1 MIRRPGHSVNAS
13 LRLGAASLPAV
24 AGLDL
29 DLAAD
34 NVFRWGGDRALYVAF
49 LSAALAVP
57 SANAHRGDVLSL
69 SKGNSVSDPALV
81 QDLAAVAAW
90 RAGVIGL
97 RTDAL
102 RAVSVLSDAG
112 LADAVG
118 AMLGMLGTD
127 VAGFAEG
134 QRTDRF
140 FWPAWRNLDRA
151 YLLARI
157 GGFAGLGGPWL
168 AHPGDVIAAGEGRWL
183 VEVGEELWQVDADL
197 FGHSV
202 SLAGEEPSD
211 TSDAAGTTGVRVVS
225 VPTSYLLEVVRE
237 AA

>member
-13 LRLGAASLPAV
+13 VAREQVTLPAV

-29 DLAAD
+29 DLAVA
-34 NVFRWGGDRALYVAF
+34 NVARWGGDTGLFGTSLGAGL
-49 LSAALAVP
+49 AAAPDVP
-57 SANAHRGDVLSL
+57 EAA
-69 SKGNSVSDPALV
+69 AV

-102 RAVSVLSDAG
+102 RAASSCLDAG

-118 AMLGMLGTD
+118 ATLGMPGTD
-127 VAGFAEG
+127 VAAFVEG

-140 FWPAWRNLDRA
+140 FWPAWQHLGRA
-151 YLLARI
+151 YLLARL

-183 VEVGEELWQVDADL
+183 VEVGDELWEVDADL

-202 SLAGEEPSD
+202 SLAADDPAD
-211 TSDAAGTTGVRVVS
+211 TGDPVGTPGVRVVS

>member
-13 LRLGAASLPAV
+13 AAREPVALPAV

-29 DLAAD
+29 ELAAA
-34 NVFRWGGDRALYVAF
+34 NVARWGGDTGLFGTSLGAGL
-49 LSAALAVP
+49 AAAP
-57 SANAHRGDVLSL
+57 GAPETA
-69 SKGNSVSDPALV
+69 AV

-97 RTDAL
+97 REDAL
-102 RAVSVLSDAG
+102 RAVSSCLDAG

-118 AMLGMLGTD
+118 AALGMPGTD
-127 VAGFAEG
+127 VAGFVEG

-140 FWPAWRNLDRA
+140 FWPAWQHLGRA

-183 VEVGEELWQVDADL
+183 VEVGEELWAVDADL
-197 FGHSV
+197 FGHAV
-202 SLAGEEPSD
+202 SLAADEPAD
-211 TSDAAGTTGVRVVS
+211 PGAPGDPGIRVVS

>member
-1 MIRRPGHSVNAS
+1 MIRRPGHSVNAPV
-13 LRLGAASLPAV
+13 RREPANLPVV

-29 DLAAD
+29 DLAEA
-34 NVFRWGGDRALYVAF
+34 NVARWGGDTGLFRTSL
-49 LSAALAVP
+49 AAGLAP
-57 SANAHRGDVLSL
+57 AH
-69 SKGNSVSDPALV
+69 VSETAKV

-97 RTDAL
+97 RKDAL
-102 RAVSVLSDAG
+102 RAASSCLDAG

-118 AMLGMLGTD
+118 ATLGMPGTD
-127 VAGFAEG
+127 VAGFVEA

-140 FWPAWRNLDRA
+140 FWPAWQHLDRA
-151 YLLARI
+151 YLIARI

-168 AHPGDVIAAGEGRWL
+168 AHPGDVVTAGEGRWL
-183 VEVGEELWQVDADL
+183 VEVGEELWEVDADL

-202 SLAGEEPSD
+202 SLAADDPAGSGD
-211 TSDAAGTTGVRVVS
+211 TVGTTGVRVVS

>member
-24 AGLDL
+24 PGLDL
-29 DLAAD
+29 DLAAA
-34 NVFRWGGDRALYVAF
+34 NVARWGGDQSLYAAF
-49 LSAALAVP
+49 LGAGLAAPAADARRVT
-57 SANAHRGDVLSL
+57 
-69 SKGNSVSDPALV
+69 SVNDLALV

-102 RAVSVLSDAG
+102 RAVSDLADAG
-112 LADAVG
+112 MADAVG
-118 AMLGMLGTD
+118 ATLGMPGTD

-140 FWPAWRNLDRA
+140 FWPAWQHLDRA

-202 SLAGEEPSD
+202 SPAGDEPADSGD
-211 TSDAAGTTGVRVVS
+211 PVGTPGTRVVS
-225 VPTSYLLEVVRE
+225 VATSYLLEVVRE

>member
-13 LRLGAASLPAV
+13 VRRAPVTLPPGT
-24 AGLDL
+24 GLDL
-29 DLAAD
+29 DLAAA
-34 NVFRWGGDRALYVAF
+34 NVARWGGDTELFGSF
-49 LSAALAVP
+49 LAAGLAERTTRSTEV
-57 SANAHRGDVLSL
+57 
-69 SKGNSVSDPALV
+69 V

-102 RAVSVLSDAG
+102 RAVTACLDAG
-112 LADAVG
+112 IAEAAG
-118 AMLGMLGTD
+118 ATLGMPGTD

-140 FWPAWRNLDRA
+140 FWPAWQKLDRA

-183 VEVGEELWQVDADL
+183 VEVGDELWQVDADL

-202 SLAGEEPSD
+202 SPAGAEPESAGD
-211 TSDAAGTTGVRVVS
+211 PAGTTGVRVVS
-225 VPTSYLLEVVRE
+225 VATSYLLEVVRE

>member
-1 MIRRPGHSVNAS
+1 MNAP

-29 DLAAD
+29 DLTAA
-34 NVFRWGGDRALYVAF
+34 NVARWGGDQGLYAAF
-49 LSAALAVP
+49 LGAGLAAP
-57 SANAHRGDVLSL
+57 SADVHRDT
-69 SKGNSVSDPALV
+69 SVNDPGLL

-102 RAVSVLSDAG
+102 RAVADLADAG
-112 LADAVG
+112 LTDAVG
-118 AMLGMLGTD
+118 ATLGMLGTD

-140 FWPAWRNLDRA
+140 FWPAWQNLGRA

-211 TSDAAGTTGVRVVS
+211 DPVDTPRVRVVS

>member
-13 LRLGAASLPAV
+13 AARQPGGLPAV
-24 AGLDL
+24 TGLDL
-29 DLAAD
+29 DLAVA
-34 NVFRWGGDRALYVAF
+34 NVARWGGDTGLFGTSLGAGLADAPDAPET
-49 LSAALAVP
+49 AA
-57 SANAHRGDVLSL
+57 
-69 SKGNSVSDPALV
+69 V

-102 RAVSVLSDAG
+102 RAASSCLDAG

-118 AMLGMLGTD
+118 ATLGMPGSD
-127 VAGFAEG
+127 VAGFVEG

-140 FWPAWRNLDRA
+140 FWPAWQRLGRA
-151 YLLARI
+151 YLIARI

-168 AHPGDVIAAGEGRWL
+168 AHPGDVITAGEGRWL
-183 VEVGEELWQVDADL
+183 VEVGEELWAVDADL

-202 SLAGEEPSD
+202 SLAGDDPAD
-211 TSDAAGTTGVRVVS
+211 AGDAAGTDGVRVVS

-237 AA
+237 AG

>member
-13 LRLGAASLPAV
+13 VARQPGGLPAV
-24 AGLDL
+24 TGLDL
-29 DLAAD
+29 ELAVA
-34 NVFRWGGDRALYVAF
+34 NVARWGGDAGLFGAS
-49 LSAALAVP
+49 LTAGLAAAP
-57 SANAHRGDVLSL
+57 DAPDTA
-69 SKGNSVSDPALV
+69 AI

-97 RTDAL
+97 RKDAL
-102 RAVSVLSDAG
+102 RAASSCLDAG

-118 AMLGMLGTD
+118 ATLGMPGAD
-127 VAGFAEG
+127 VAGFVEG

-140 FWPAWRNLDRA
+140 FWPAWQQLGRA
-151 YLLARI
+151 YLIARI

-168 AHPGDVIAAGEGRWL
+168 AHPGDVIAAGDGRWL
-183 VEVGEELWQVDADL
+183 VEVGEELWEVDADL

-202 SLAGEEPSD
+202 SQAADDPASTGEPGD
-211 TSDAAGTTGVRVVS
+211 PVGTPGVRVVS

-237 AA
+237 AG

>member
-13 LRLGAASLPAV
+13 SRREPVNLPVV

-29 DLAAD
+29 ELAET
-34 NVFRWGGDRALYVAF
+34 NVARWGGDTGLFGTSLAAG
-49 LSAALAVP
+49 LSAGRAPEA
-57 SANAHRGDVLSL
+57 AA
-69 SKGNSVSDPALV
+69 V
-81 QDLAAVAAW
+81 QDLAAIAAW

-102 RAVSVLSDAG
+102 RALSAGVDAG
-112 LADAVG
+112 MTDALG
-118 AMLGMLGTD
+118 ATLGMPGAD

-140 FWPAWRNLDRA
+140 FWPAWQHLDRA

-202 SLAGEEPSD
+202 SLANDDPAD
-211 TSDAAGTTGVRVVS
+211 SDAGTAGIRVVS

>member
-1 MIRRPGHSVNAS
+1 MPV
-13 LRLGAASLPAV
+13 V

-29 DLAAD
+29 ELAEA
-34 NVFRWGGDRALYVAF
+34 NVARWGGDAGLFGTSLGAGLEAVQDAPET
-49 LSAALAVP
+49 AA
-57 SANAHRGDVLSL
+57 
-69 SKGNSVSDPALV
+69 V

-102 RAVSVLSDAG
+102 RAVSDLADAG

-118 AMLGMLGTD
+118 ATLGMPGTD
-127 VAGFAEG
+127 VAGFVEG

-140 FWPAWRNLDRA
+140 FWPPWQQLGRA
-151 YLLARI
+151 YLIARI

-183 VEVGEELWQVDADL
+183 VEVGEELWEVDADL

-202 SLAGEEPSD
+202 SQAADDPASTGDQADS
-211 TSDAAGTTGVRVVS
+211 AGTAGVRVVS

-237 AA
+237 AG

>member
-1 MIRRPGHSVNAS
+1 MIRRPGHSVNAAVRRES
-13 LRLGAASLPAV
+13 APLPSA

-29 DLAAD
+29 ELAVANVARWVGDPQLFSRFLAA
-34 NVFRWGGDRALYVAF
+34 G
-49 LSAALAVP
+49 LAGP
-57 SANAHRGDVLSL
+57 T
-69 SKGNSVSDPALV
+69 SVSVDV
-81 QDLAAVAAW
+81 GQDLAAVAAW

-102 RAVSVLSDAG
+102 RAVSACLDAG
-112 LADAVG
+112 LTDAVG
-118 AMLGMLGTD
+118 ATLGMPGTD
-127 VAGFAEG
+127 VAGFVEG

-140 FWPAWRNLDRA
+140 FWPAWQNLGRA
-151 YLLARI
+151 YLVARI

-168 AHPGDVIAAGEGRWL
+168 AHPGDVIATGEGQWL
-183 VEVGEELWQVDADL
+183 VEVGEELWEIDADL

-202 SLAGEEPSD
+202 SPADSDPTEAGDPVA
-211 TSDAAGTTGVRVVS
+211 TAATPGIRVVS

>member
-1 MIRRPGHSVNAS
+1 MIRRPGHSVNA
-13 LRLGAASLPAV
+13 AALPAEPAAMPV
-24 AGLDL
+24 VVGLDL
-29 DLAAD
+29 GLAAA
-34 NVFRWGGDRALYVAF
+34 NVARFGGDEARFGSALRAGLT
-49 LSAALAVP
+49 ALGSVP
-57 SANAHRGDVLSL
+57 SEAQA
-69 SKGNSVSDPALV
+69 V

-97 RTDAL
+97 RSDAL
-102 RAVSVLSDAG
+102 RALSSCLDAG
-112 LADAVG
+112 QAAAV
-118 AMLGMLGTD
+118 AAALGMPAAD

-140 FWPAWRNLDRA
+140 FWPAWRDLGRA

-168 AHPGDVIAAGEGRWL
+168 AHPGDVVAAGDGRWL
-183 VEVGEELWQVDADL
+183 VEVGEELWEVSADL

-202 SLAGEEPSD
+202 SLTGDDLGSD
-211 TSDAAGTTGVRVVS
+211 DPAADDTGTPGVRLVS

>member
-13 LRLGAASLPAV
+13 VQLGAASLRSVP
-24 AGLDL
+24 GLDL
-29 DLAAD
+29 DLAAA
-34 NVFRWGGDRALYVAF
+34 NVARWGGDQGLYATF
-49 LSAALAVP
+49 LAAGLAAP
-57 SANAHRGDVLSL
+57 SADAHRGTSVNDPVL
-69 SKGNSVSDPALV
+69 VR
-81 QDLAAVAAW
+81 DLAAVAAW

-102 RAVSVLSDAG
+102 RAVSDLSDAG
-112 LADAVG
+112 IADAVG
-118 AMLGMLGTD
+118 ATLGMPSTD

-140 FWPAWRNLDRA
+140 FWPAWQHLDRA

-197 FGHSV
+197 FGHSA
-202 SLAGEEPSD
+202 SLASD
-211 TSDAAGTTGVRVVS
+211 DPVDSDAGTAGIRVVS

>member
-1 MIRRPGHSVNAS
+1 MN
-13 LRLGAASLPAV
+13 
-24 AGLDL
+24 
-29 DLAAD
+29 
-34 NVFRWGGDRALYVAF
+34 
-49 LSAALAVP
+49 
-57 SANAHRGDVLSL
+57 
-69 SKGNSVSDPALV
+69 DPALV
-81 QDLAAVAAW
+81 QDIAAVAAW

-102 RAVSVLSDAG
+102 RAVSELSDAG

-118 AMLGMLGTD
+118 ATLGMPGSD
-127 VAGFAEG
+127 VAGFVER

-140 FWPAWRNLDRA
+140 FWPAWHNLGRA

-183 VEVGEELWQVDADL
+183 VEVGDELWQVDADL

-202 SLAGEEPSD
+202 SPAGAEPESSGD
-211 TSDAAGTTGVRVVS
+211 PVETAGVRVVS

-237 AA
+237 AG

>member
-13 LRLGAASLPAV
+13 VARQPGGLPAV
-24 AGLDL
+24 TGLDL
-29 DLAAD
+29 ELAEA
-34 NVFRWGGDRALYVAF
+34 NVARWGGDTGLFRTSLA
-49 LSAALAVP
+49 AALSSGPLPEA
-57 SANAHRGDVLSL
+57 AAI
-69 SKGNSVSDPALV
+69 

-97 RTDAL
+97 RKDAL
-102 RAVSVLSDAG
+102 RAASSCLDAG
-112 LADAVG
+112 LGDMVG
-118 AMLGMLGTD
+118 ATLGMPGAD
-127 VAGFAEG
+127 VAGFVEG

-140 FWPAWRNLDRA
+140 FWPAWQQLGRA
-151 YLLARI
+151 YLIARI

-183 VEVGEELWQVDADL
+183 VEVGEELWAVDADL

-202 SLAGEEPSD
+202 SLAGDDPAD
-211 TSDAAGTTGVRVVS
+211 TGDTGTAGVRVVS

-237 AA
+237 AG

>member
-13 LRLGAASLPAV
+13 VAREPVSLPAA

-29 DLAAD
+29 DLAVA
-34 NVFRWGGDRALYVAF
+34 NVARWGGDTGLFGTSLGAGL
-49 LSAALAVP
+49 AAAP
-57 SANAHRGDVLSL
+57 DAPETA
-69 SKGNSVSDPALV
+69 AV

-102 RAVSVLSDAG
+102 RAASSCLDAG

-118 AMLGMLGTD
+118 ATIGMPGAD
-127 VAGFAEG
+127 VAGFVEG

-140 FWPAWRNLDRA
+140 FWPAWQRLGRA
-151 YLLARI
+151 YLIARI

-168 AHPGDVIAAGEGRWL
+168 AHPGDVISAGEGRWL
-183 VEVGEELWQVDADL
+183 VEVGEELWAVDADL

-202 SLAGEEPSD
+202 SLAGDDPTD
-211 TSDAAGTTGVRVVS
+211 AGDAAGTDGVRVVS

-237 AA
+237 AG

>member
-1 MIRRPGHSVNAS
+1 MIRRPGHSVNATVA
-13 LRLGAASLPAV
+13 REPAPLPSV

-29 DLAAD
+29 DLAVA
-34 NVFRWGGDRALYVAF
+34 NVARWGGDPQLFGRF
-49 LSAALAVP
+49 LAAGLAG
-57 SANAHRGDVLSL
+57 RTTG
-69 SKGNSVSDPALV
+69 SVEVV

-97 RTDAL
+97 RADAL
-102 RAVSVLSDAG
+102 RAASAGLEAG

-118 AMLGMLGTD
+118 ATLGMPGAD
-127 VAGFAEG
+127 VAGFVEG

-140 FWPAWRNLDRA
+140 FWPAWQNLGRA
-151 YLLARI
+151 YLVARI

-168 AHPGDVIAAGEGRWL
+168 AHPGDVITVGEGRWL
-183 VEVGEELWQVDADL
+183 VEVGEELWEIDADL

-202 SLAGEEPSD
+202 SPAGDDPAEPGDSVD
-211 TSDAAGTTGVRVVS
+211 PVRTTGVRVVS

>member
-13 LRLGAASLPAV
+13 VARRPGGLPAV
-24 AGLDL
+24 TGLDL
-29 DLAAD
+29 ELAEA
-34 NVFRWGGDRALYVAF
+34 NVARWGGDTGLFRTSLA
-49 LSAALAVP
+49 AALSSGPQPEA
-57 SANAHRGDVLSL
+57 AAI
-69 SKGNSVSDPALV
+69 

-97 RTDAL
+97 RKDAL
-102 RAVSVLSDAG
+102 RAVSSCLDAG
-112 LADAVG
+112 LVDAVG
-118 AMLGMLGTD
+118 ATLGMPGTD
-127 VAGFAEG
+127 VAGFVEG

-140 FWPAWRNLDRA
+140 FWPAWQQLGRA
-151 YLLARI
+151 YLIARI

-183 VEVGEELWQVDADL
+183 VEVGEELWAVDADL

-202 SLAGEEPSD
+202 SLAGDDPAD
-211 TSDAAGTTGVRVVS
+211 TGDTGTAGVRAVS

-237 AA
+237 AG

>member
-13 LRLGAASLPAV
+13 VPRQPGGLPAV
-24 AGLDL
+24 TGLDL
-29 DLAAD
+29 ELAVA
-34 NVFRWGGDRALYVAF
+34 NVARWGGDTGVFGASL
-49 LSAALAVP
+49 AAGLAAGSRVRET
-57 SANAHRGDVLSL
+57 AA
-69 SKGNSVSDPALV
+69 V
-81 QDLAAVAAW
+81 QELAAVAAW

-97 RTDAL
+97 RKDAL
-102 RAVSVLSDAG
+102 RAASSCLDAG

-118 AMLGMLGTD
+118 ATLGMPGAD
-127 VAGFAEG
+127 VAGFVEG

-140 FWPAWRNLDRA
+140 FWPAWQRLGRA
-151 YLLARI
+151 YLIARI

-183 VEVGEELWQVDADL
+183 VEVGEELWEVDADL

-202 SLAGEEPSD
+202 SQ
-211 TSDAAGTTGVRVVS
+211 AADDPASTGDLGDPVGTPGIRVVS

>member
-1 MIRRPGHSVNAS
+1 VIRRPGHSVNAS
-13 LRLGAASLPAV
+13 VAREPVPLPAV

-29 DLAAD
+29 ELAVA
-34 NVFRWGGDRALYVAF
+34 NVARWGGDTGLFGTSLGAGL
-49 LSAALAVP
+49 AAGSRVRETA
-57 SANAHRGDVLSL
+57 A
-69 SKGNSVSDPALV
+69 V

-97 RTDAL
+97 RKDAL
-102 RAVSVLSDAG
+102 RAASSCLDAG

-118 AMLGMLGTD
+118 ATLGMPGTD
-127 VAGFAEG
+127 VAGFVEG

-140 FWPAWRNLDRA
+140 FWPAWQHLGRA

-183 VEVGEELWQVDADL
+183 VEVGEELWAVDADL

-202 SLAGEEPSD
+202 SLAADDPAD
-211 TSDAAGTTGVRVVS
+211 TGDPGDPGIRVVS

>member
-13 LRLGAASLPAV
+13 TRLADPTPMPV
-24 AGLDL
+24 VVGLDL
-29 DLAAD
+29 ELAAA
-34 NVFRWGGDRALYVAF
+34 NVARFGGDEQRFDSSLRAGLRALGS
-49 LSAALAVP
+49 LP
-57 SANAHRGDVLSL
+57 SEAQA
-69 SKGNSVSDPALV
+69 V

-90 RAGVIGL
+90 RSGVIGL

-102 RAVSVLSDAG
+102 RALSSCLDAG
-112 LADAVG
+112 LSG
-118 AMLGMLGTD
+118 AAAATLGMPSTD
-127 VAGFAEG
+127 IAGFAEG

-140 FWPAWRNLDRA
+140 FWPAWRGLGRA

-157 GGFAGLGGPWL
+157 GGFAGLGGPWS
-168 AHPGDVIAAGEGRWL
+168 AHPGDVLPVGEGRWL
-183 VEVGEELWQVDADL
+183 VEVGEELWEVTADL

-202 SLAGEEPSD
+202 SLAADDPGPD
-211 TSDAAGTTGVRVVS
+211 DAAGTPGVRVVS

>member
-13 LRLGAASLPAV
+13 VARQPGGLPAV
-24 AGLDL
+24 TGLDL
-29 DLAAD
+29 ELAVA
-34 NVFRWGGDRALYVAF
+34 NVARWGGDAGLFGAS
-49 LSAALAVP
+49 LTAGLAAAP
-57 SANAHRGDVLSL
+57 DAPDTA
-69 SKGNSVSDPALV
+69 AI

-97 RTDAL
+97 RKDAL
-102 RAVSVLSDAG
+102 RAASSCLDTG

-118 AMLGMLGTD
+118 ATLGMPGAD
-127 VAGFAEG
+127 VAGFVEG

-140 FWPAWRNLDRA
+140 FWPAWQQLGRA
-151 YLLARI
+151 YLIARI

-183 VEVGEELWQVDADL
+183 VEVGEELWEVDADL

-202 SLAGEEPSD
+202 SQAADDPASTGEPGD
-211 TSDAAGTTGVRVVS
+211 PVGTPGVRVVS

-237 AA
+237 AG

>member
-13 LRLGAASLPAV
+13 SRREPVNLPVV

-29 DLAAD
+29 ELAET
-34 NVFRWGGDRALYVAF
+34 NVARWGGDTGLFGTSLAAG
-49 LSAALAVP
+49 LSAGRTPEAA
-57 SANAHRGDVLSL
+57 A
-69 SKGNSVSDPALV
+69 V

-102 RAVSVLSDAG
+102 RALSAGVDAG
-112 LADAVG
+112 LTDALG
-118 AMLGMLGTD
+118 ATLGMPGAE

-140 FWPAWRNLDRA
+140 FWPAWQHLGRA
-151 YLLARI
+151 YLIARI

-202 SLAGEEPSD
+202 SLAGDDPAD
-211 TSDAAGTTGVRVVS
+211 SDAGTAGIRVVS

>member
-29 DLAAD
+29 DLAAA
-34 NVFRWGGDRALYVAF
+34 NVARWGGDQGLYAT
-49 LSAALAVP
+49 LLAAALAAP
-57 SANAHRGDVLSL
+57 SADAHRGDVLSL
-69 SKGNSVSDPALV
+69 SKGTSVNDPALV

-102 RAVSVLSDAG
+102 RAVSDLSDAG

-118 AMLGMLGTD
+118 ATLGMPGTE

-140 FWPAWRNLDRA
+140 FWPAWQHLDRA

-202 SLAGEEPSD
+202 SLASD
-211 TSDAAGTTGVRVVS
+211 DPADSDAGTAGIRVVS

>member
-1 MIRRPGHSVNAS
+1 VIRRPGHSVNAS
-13 LRLGAASLPAV
+13 VRRESVSLPSV

-29 DLAAD
+29 ELAVA
-34 NVFRWGGDRALYVAF
+34 NVARWGGDPQLFGSF
-49 LSAALAVP
+49 LGAGLA
-57 SANAHRGDVLSL
+57 
-69 SKGNSVSDPALV
+69 GNRSDSIEAV

-102 RAVSVLSDAG
+102 RAVSSGLDAG

-118 AMLGMLGTD
+118 ATLGMPGTD
-127 VAGFAEG
+127 VAGFVEG

-140 FWPAWRNLDRA
+140 FWPAWQNLGRA

-168 AHPGDVIAAGEGRWL
+168 AHPGDVIATGEGQWL
-183 VEVGEELWQVDADL
+183 VEVGEELWEIDADL

-202 SLAGEEPSD
+202 SPADDPDAGDPPS
-211 TSDAAGTTGVRVVS
+211 TASTASTAGTAGTAGVRVVS

-237 AA
+237 AG

>member
-13 LRLGAASLPAV
+13 VRRESVSLPSV

-29 DLAAD
+29 ELAVA
-34 NVFRWGGDRALYVAF
+34 NVARWGGDPQMFGSF
-49 LSAALAVP
+49 LGAGLAG
-57 SANAHRGDVLSL
+57 RR
-69 SKGNSVSDPALV
+69 SDSIEVV

-102 RAVSVLSDAG
+102 RAVSSCLDAG
-112 LADAVG
+112 IADAVG
-118 AMLGMLGTD
+118 ATLGMPATD
-127 VAGFAEG
+127 VAGFVEG

-140 FWPAWRNLDRA
+140 FWPAWQNLGRA
-151 YLLARI
+151 YLVARI

-168 AHPGDVIAAGEGRWL
+168 AHPGDVIATGEGQWL
-183 VEVGEELWQVDADL
+183 VEVGEELWEIDADL

-202 SLAGEEPSD
+202 SPADDPADAGDPPGTAS
-211 TSDAAGTTGVRVVS
+211 TAGTTGLRVVS

>member
-13 LRLGAASLPAV
+13 VARQPVSLPAV

-29 DLAAD
+29 ELAVA
-34 NVFRWGGDRALYVAF
+34 NVARWGGDTGLFGTSLGAGL
-49 LSAALAVP
+49 AAAP
-57 SANAHRGDVLSL
+57 GTSETAA
-69 SKGNSVSDPALV
+69 V

-102 RAVSVLSDAG
+102 RAASSCLDAG

-118 AMLGMLGTD
+118 ATLGMPGLD
-127 VAGFAEG
+127 VAGFVEG

-140 FWPAWRNLDRA
+140 FWPAWQRLGRA
-151 YLLARI
+151 YLIARI

-168 AHPGDVIAAGEGRWL
+168 AHPGDVITAGEGRWL
-183 VEVGEELWQVDADL
+183 VEVGEELWAVDADL

-202 SLAGEEPSD
+202 SLAGDDPAD
-211 TSDAAGTTGVRVVS
+211 AGDAAGTDGVRVVS

>member
-13 LRLGAASLPAV
+13 VAREPVALPAV

-29 DLAAD
+29 DLAVA
-34 NVFRWGGDRALYVAF
+34 NVARWGGDTGLFGTSLTAGL
-49 LSAALAVP
+49 AAAP
-57 SANAHRGDVLSL
+57 KAPETA
-69 SKGNSVSDPALV
+69 AV

-102 RAVSVLSDAG
+102 RAASSCLDAG

-118 AMLGMLGTD
+118 ATLGMPGPD
-127 VAGFAEG
+127 VAGFVEG

-140 FWPAWRNLDRA
+140 FWPAWQRLGRA
-151 YLLARI
+151 YLIARI

-168 AHPGDVIAAGEGRWL
+168 AHPGDVISAGERRWL
-183 VEVGEELWQVDADL
+183 VEVGEELWAVDADL

-202 SLAGEEPSD
+202 SLADDDPTDAG
-211 TSDAAGTTGVRVVS
+211 DAAGTDGVRVVS

>member
-1 MIRRPGHSVNAS
+1 MYAGLLTDALATASADAHRDTSVN
-13 LRLGAASLPAV
+13 
-24 AGLDL
+24 
-29 DLAAD
+29 
-34 NVFRWGGDRALYVAF
+34 
-49 LSAALAVP
+49 
-57 SANAHRGDVLSL
+57 
-69 SKGNSVSDPALV
+69 DPAHV

-97 RTDAL
+97 RADAL
-102 RAVSVLSDAG
+102 RAVSDLSNAG
-112 LADAVG
+112 LVDAVG
-118 AMLGMLGTD
+118 ATLGMPGTD
-127 VAGFAEG
+127 VAGFVEG

-140 FWPAWRNLDRA
+140 FWPAWRALGRA
-151 YLLARI
+151 YLIARI

-183 VEVGEELWQVDADL
+183 VEVGEELWQIDADL

-202 SLAGEEPSD
+202 SPAGDDPA
-211 TSDAAGTTGVRVVS
+211 DAGDPVGTDGVRVVS

>member
-13 LRLGAASLPAV
+13 VARQPGGLPAV
-24 AGLDL
+24 TGLDL
-29 DLAAD
+29 ELAVA
-34 NVFRWGGDRALYVAF
+34 NVARWGGDAGLFGAS
-49 LSAALAVP
+49 LTAGLAAAP
-57 SANAHRGDVLSL
+57 DAPDTA
-69 SKGNSVSDPALV
+69 AI

-97 RTDAL
+97 RKDAL
-102 RAVSVLSDAG
+102 RAASSCLDAG

-118 AMLGMLGTD
+118 ATLGMPGAD
-127 VAGFAEG
+127 VAGFVEG

-140 FWPAWRNLDRA
+140 FWPAWQQLGRA
-151 YLLARI
+151 YLIARI

-183 VEVGEELWQVDADL
+183 VEVGEELWEVDADL

-202 SLAGEEPSD
+202 SQAADDPASTGDLGDPVGTAGI
-211 TSDAAGTTGVRVVS
+211 RVVS

>member
-13 LRLGAASLPAV
+13 VAREPVALPAV
-24 AGLDL
+24 LGLDL
-29 DLAAD
+29 DLAVA
-34 NVFRWGGDRALYVAF
+34 NVARWGGDTGLFGTSLGAGL
-49 LSAALAVP
+49 AAAP
-57 SANAHRGDVLSL
+57 NATET
-69 SKGNSVSDPALV
+69 AAV

-102 RAVSVLSDAG
+102 RAASSCLDAG

-118 AMLGMLGTD
+118 ATLGMPGPD
-127 VAGFAEG
+127 VAGFVEG

-140 FWPAWRNLDRA
+140 FWPAWQHLGRA

-168 AHPGDVIAAGEGRWL
+168 AHPGDVIAAGDGRWL
-183 VEVGEELWQVDADL
+183 VEVGEELWEVDADL

-202 SLAGEEPSD
+202 SLAADDP
-211 TSDAAGTTGVRVVS
+211 AGTGDPVGTPGVRVVS